1 MPELVAHIRAD
12 AEALA
17 VAAVS
22 DPGAA
27 IVRYPGWTQLDLLI
41 HTGSVHRRTTEIVRN
56 RSLERLG
63 RVFPPDEEWSTVL
76 PWFRDGAAEMADLL
90 EHTDPRTPVWAF
102 GPDQS
107 VGSWRVRMALE
118 TAVHRWDAERAVG
131 DSAPIDARLAER
143 GIDEFGVM
151 WAASIPTEG
160 VAGSLGLRAAG
171 GDHGW
176 TLEVADGTVRLR
188 SGADAAAD
196 VTVAGTASNLYL
208 WLLGR
213 EPLDV
218 LEVTGDPTTWEGAI
232 HALPD
237 ARR

>member
-12 AEALA
+12 ARALA
-17 VAAVS
+17 AAASS

-27 IVRYPGWTQLDLLI
+27 IVRYPGWTQLDLLV
-41 HTGSVHRRTTEIVRN
+41 HTGSVHRRTIELVRT

-76 PWFRDGAAEMADLL
+76 PWFEEGALEMADLL

-102 GPDQS
+102 GPDHS

-118 TAVHRWDAERAVG
+118 TTVHRWDAERATG
-131 DSAPIDARLAER
+131 TPDPIDARLAER
-143 GIDEFGVM
+143 GISEFGMM
-151 WAASIPTEG
+151 WAGSIPTDGLVGSLSLRGTDGEHGWVMDVVDG
-160 VAGSLGLRAAG
+160 VA
-171 GDHGW
+171 
-176 TLEVADGTVRLR
+176 RLA
-188 SGADAAAD
+188 SGPADAE
-196 VTVAGTASNLYL
+196 VVVAGTASNLYL

-213 EPLDV
+213 VPLEV
-218 LEVTGDPTTWEGAI
+218 LEITGDPAAWDLAI